1 MSTESEPLLPIAT
14 DYGAFHLDWLLMQL
28 EVDPKEYLDQE
39 RFRSFK
45 SSATDVNKKVEFALG
60 QAAFVH
66 ETRHFHDV
74 FGTRSGIN
82 LFLAKFHLLQEFVRR
97 APIFAKKAWA
107 LPVTKAS
114 FTDMDP
120 EAWRFLNYALDVK
133 RVCRRFQCQLLPSPI
148 TNEVPPDPLPYVSRL
163 REESFGTIV
172 YAFPARV
179 TFLTPEHKQI
189 PAIQHIPIAF
199 DALLEGN
206 AQAIQRSMVEML
218 WDNEVASHMFAL
230 TGVSIRQPGA
240 QLGYAPTYNAT
251 DLMVTRYLE
260 HASGK
265 IVQFPR
271 NAVLALTDHALTAAI
286 EITENTDGTRT
297 VSLECPG
304 HSFVNLLEDTG
315 PEAIRA
321 GQIEPPLD
329 EGYRALRDFYA
340 AVSSFETVD
349 DTMSGPAADIEVLFR
364 WIARNVIAPLLSARL
379 STHHKVFSDIYLWMS
394 QLPSL
399 PQVPFRIRPDGSC
412 ISSAPKRVIDAWLRI
427 RIFER
432 LLAQLTNGEPVILCP
447 RAHNTAPGIEK
458 VNFANTGDCDEYIA
472 ADLCGRFHTGM
483 PVTALPKCLFR
494 DSLVYFGF
502 ATPARTEGS
511 GTTPAA
517 ADEF

>member
-1 MSTESEPLLPIAT
+1 
-14 DYGAFHLDWLLMQL
+14 MQL
-28 EVDPKEYLDQE
+28 EVDPKDYLDLE

-45 SSATDVNKKVEFALG
+45 SSATDVNKKVEFALA

-97 APIFAKKAWA
+97 APIFAKKGWA

-120 EAWRFLNYALDVK
+120 EAWRFLKYALDVK
-133 RVCRRFQCQLLPSPI
+133 MVCRRFQGQLLPSLI
-148 TNEVPPDPLPYVSRL
+148 TDEVPPDPVPYVSRL
-163 REESFGTIV
+163 REESFGSIV

-179 TFLTPEHKQI
+179 TRLTPENKEI
-189 PAIQHIPIAF
+189 PALQHIPIAF

-206 AQAIQRSMVEML
+206 AQAIQRSLVETL
-218 WDNEVASHMFAL
+218 WDDEVASYMFAL
-230 TGVSIRQPGA
+230 AGVSIRQPDA
-240 QLGYAPTYNAT
+240 QFGYAPTYNAT
-251 DLMVTRYLE
+251 DLMVSRYIE
-260 HASGK
+260 NAGGK
-265 IVQFPR
+265 RQFPR
-271 NAVLALTDHALTAAI
+271 SALLALTDHALTAAI
-286 EITENTDGTRT
+286 EITKNTDGTRT

-304 HSFVNLLEDTG
+304 HSFVNLLKDTG

-321 GQIEPPLD
+321 GQIKPPLD
-329 EGYRALRDFYA
+329 EGYSALRDFYA
-340 AVSSFETVD
+340 AVPSFETVD

-379 STHHKVFSDIYLWMS
+379 SSRHKVFSDSYLWMN

-399 PQVPFRIRPDGSC
+399 PQVPFRIRPDGRC

-427 RIFER
+427 RIVER
-432 LLAQLTNGEPVILCP
+432 LLAQLTSGEPVILCP

-458 VNFANTGDCDEYIA
+458 ANFAYTGDCDEYIA

-483 PVTALPKCLFR
+483 PLTALPECLFR

-502 ATPARTEGS
+502 RKARANG
-511 GTTPAA
+511 GQR
-517 ADEF
+517 